1 MSKTAKDFLDLEPM
15 KYWAVPKGN
24 DYDKQILR
32 NPEKFPQYTFTPKM
46 DGEWNKLIW
55 DGEVCWM
62 LSRTRN
68 VEGEFTNR
76 AAKVPHILDE
86 ICQYLPAETVLLGE
100 LAFGDVSR
108 TSKDVGSIMRSLT
121 PRAIKLQEHETNK
134 LIFYVFDCLMWA
146 GEDLSTQTYAER
158 FINNAALKQ
167 FFSLELSYSDLLSPQ
182 PITVLP
188 DFLKEYF
195 AHGGEGVVL
204 MDSNAPYAFG
214 KRPVRSSVKIK
225 KQLADFEALVL
236 DTLEPNMAYEG
247 KEIDNWQYWEGD
259 IAVTKP
265 YFNGWK
271 NGLECEYEGRLF
283 SVTSGLTDADRE
295 WLATS
300 EARAAIDAGKL
311 YAVCSAMELTQD
323 SVRHPYLVRIRDD
336 M

>member
-1 MSKTAKDFLDLEPM
+1 MNAKDFLDLEPM

-32 NPEKFPQYTFTPKM
+32 NPEKFTQYTFTPKM
-46 DGEWNKLIW
+46 DGEWNKLIY
-55 DGEVCWM
+55 DGDTFWM

-68 VEGEFTNR
+68 VEGEFTDR

-86 ICQYLPAETVLLGE
+86 LRPYIPAETVLLGE
-100 LAFGDVSR
+100 LAFGDVSKS
-108 TSKDVGSIMRSLT
+108 SKDVGSIMRSLT
-121 PRAIKLQEHETNK
+121 PRALKLQEKEENK
-134 LIFYVFDCLMWA
+134 LRFYIFDCLMWA
-146 GEDLSTQTYAER
+146 GDDVSTRPYAQR
-158 FINNAALKQ
+158 FTNHAALKQ
-167 FFSLELSYSDLLSPQ
+167 FFDFELSYSDLLSPQ
-182 PITVLP
+182 PITILP

-204 MDSNAPYAFG
+204 MDSNAVYSFG
-214 KRPVRSSVKIK
+214 KRPVRASVKIK
-225 KQLADFEALVL
+225 KQLSDFEARVL
-236 DTLEPNMAYEG
+236 DTLEPNMVYEG

-271 NGLECEYEGRLF
+271 NGLECEYEGRVF

-311 YAVCSAMELTQD
+311 YAVCSAMELTED